1 MSRFSRGE
9 KKRQQGRPQ
18 PGAGQPSGPGLTPIE
33 VHVSADGQATVGGMP
48 VVAGPGESVQ
58 SAVLNY
64 LHRLVLATGHAVAA
78 TVHDERI
85 GFSTPLQVMADGSSH
100 FAGEPR
106 RLAAGTI
113 AETAGGPTT
122 MGPVE
127 STAARSVAPQPFVD
141 AQTTVAPQGQREQDA
156 NRTTRLLRAVPD
168 PEPEPEPDTA
178 APEPTAGQAHEGVPA
193 PASPVGGEHASA
205 VAPEAL
211 PAAVPASEAVPEPA
225 PAPAPAAAPSPAATA
240 VPALD
245 PLPAPAPEAPSAS
258 QAAPTPAADQ
268 TVAPSLLAEPVL
280 RINEALQ
287 MGRIETAAAMA
298 EQTISSAT
306 KTLGKEHPEVLQ
318 LRELAAYIAYLAG
331 DAQRSFTLSMDL
343 ARIRRRRRDARA
355 HANVQSAAAAWR
367 AVRDPSQGL
376 ALGREL
382 IGLWSELVNDGGPA
396 AAEAHQLEAVRARM
410 DRLAERARV
419 FADDS
424 YTPKPHVQ

>member
-1 MSRFSRGE
+1 
-9 KKRQQGRPQ
+9 
-18 PGAGQPSGPGLTPIE
+18 
-33 VHVSADGQATVGGMP
+33 MP

-106 RLAAGTI
+106 RLAAGAI

-127 STAARSVAPQPFVD
+127 SAAARSVAPQPFVD

-168 PEPEPEPDTA
+168 PEPEPDTA

-211 PAAVPASEAVPEPA
+211 PAPVPASEAVPEPA
-225 PAPAPAAAPSPAATA
+225 PAPASAVPLPPAATPPPPPAAAAAPAPAP
-240 VPALD
+240 VPV
-245 PLPAPAPEAPSAS
+245 PAPAPEVPSAS
-258 QAAPTPAADQ
+258 QVVPTPAADQ

-376 ALGREL
+376 VLGREL

-424 YTPKPHVQ
+424 YTPKPHAHGQ